1 MREEYSTKMQKYSG
15 AGNKFIM
22 VNNLEGNYKNLT
34 ETVLEFTKKEE
45 NADIDG
51 VIFVEISSVA
61 DFKMN
66 YFNKDGTGDALCGN
80 GLRCTVKYI
89 SDNKISEKKE
99 VKLEAV
105 SQIYECKIISNDNI
119 SIVFPPP
126 VKVKTNFK
134 LKVHFQ
140 EWWELLNCSYVD
152 CGSPHIVVFT
162 DEIEKPKVKDLEEVN
177 VMEWG
182 RNIRMHK
189 DLMPEGA
196 NVNFVKI
203 ISNENNEIEIRS
215 YERGVEGETL
225 ACGTGAIS
233 SALIYFILRNPQ
245 KPVKVLTRSGE
256 YLIVDFDIE
265 NKKLINVKLS
275 GNAVKYK

>member
-1 MREEYSTKMQKYSG
+1 MIQKYSG

-22 VNNLEGNYKNLT
+22 LENLEGNYTDLSKTVTDLT
-34 ETVLEFTKKEE
+34 SKVE
-45 NADIDG
+45 NAETDG
-51 VIFVEISSVA
+51 VIYLERSEIA

-80 GLRCTVKYI
+80 GLRCTMKYI
-89 SDNKISEKKE
+89 SDNNFSDKTEIR
-99 VKLEAV
+99 LEAV
-105 SQIYECKIISNDNI
+105 SKIYECKIIDENKI
-119 SIVFPPP
+119 SVIFPPP

-152 CGSPHIVVFT
+152 CGSPHIVIFIN
-162 DEIEKPKVKDLEEVN
+162 EIEKPKVNNLEEVN
-177 VMEWG
+177 ISEWG

-196 NVNFVKI
+196 NVNFVKV
-203 ISNENNEIEIRS
+203 ISNEKSELEIRS
-215 YERGVEGETL
+215 FERGVEGETL

-233 SALIYFILRNPQ
+233 SALIYFILRNPI
-245 KPVKVLTRSGE
+245 KPISVLTRSGE
-256 YLIVDFDIE
+256 YLFIDFEIE
-265 NKKLINVKLS
+265 NKKLVNVKLA
-275 GNAVKYK
+275 GNAERYS

>member
-1 MREEYSTKMQKYSG
+1 MQKYSG
-15 AGNKFIM
+15 AGNKFI
-22 VNNLEGNYKNLT
+22 VVDNLDGKYSDSDYGKTVAELISRT
-34 ETVLEFTKKEE
+34 ENSET
-45 NADIDG
+45 DG
-51 VIFVEISSVA
+51 VIFIEKSGKA

-80 GLRCTVKYI
+80 GLRCTFKYI
-89 SDNKISEKKE
+89 FDNGISEKTNLKI
-99 VKLEAV
+99 EAV
-105 SQIYECKIISNDNI
+105 SEIYDCKSEKDGLIAV
-119 SIVFPPP
+119 VFPPP

-162 DEIEKPKVKDLEEVN
+162 DEIEKPKVNSLEEVN
-177 VMEWG
+177 ISEWG

-196 NVNFVKI
+196 NVNFVKVTG
-203 ISNENNEIEIRS
+203 NEKGELEIRS

-233 SALIYFILRNPQ
+233 SALIFYILRNPV
-245 KPVKVLTRSGE
+245 KPVRLLTRSGE
-256 YLIVDFDIE
+256 FLFVDFIIE
-265 NKKLINVKLS
+265 KNKLLNVVLS
-275 GNAVKYK
+275 GNAERIK

>member
-1 MREEYSTKMQKYSG
+1 MINDPDGVMKDHKGLVIKLSSEDSEM
-15 AGNKFIM
+15 
-22 VNNLEGNYKNLT
+22 
-34 ETVLEFTKKEE
+34 
-45 NADIDG
+45 DG
-51 VIFVEISSVA
+51 VIFVESSSVA

-66 YFNKDGTGDALCGN
+66 YFNRDGTGDALCGN

-89 SDNKISEKKE
+89 LDNNLSDKKN
-99 VKLEAV
+99 LNIEAV
-105 SQIYECKIISNDNI
+105 SEIYACEYLESGLISV
-119 SIVFPPP
+119 SFPPP

-152 CGSPHIVVFT
+152 CGSPHIVVFI
-162 DEIEKPKVKDLEEVN
+162 DEIEKPIVNNLEEVKI
-177 VMEWG
+177 VEWG

-196 NVNFVKI
+196 NVNFVKV
-203 ISNENNEIEIRS
+203 ISKEKGELEIRS

-233 SALIYFILRNPQ
+233 SALIFYILRNQ
-245 KPVKVLTRSGE
+245 NDEIKLLTRSGE
-256 YLIVDFDIE
+256 YLKVKIDIE
-265 NKKLINVKLS
+265 NGKLNKIYLT
-275 GNAVKYK
+275 GNAVRIK